1 MRQFSAFLLALLLAL
16 PLAACGGDSQAEDIP
31 PAQEPASV
39 DQVQEDPLANYFD
52 LSSLSDEALAQ
63 VRQDIGQTQ
72 TADGITVHLKQAV
85 GDSRSLCVA
94 FDVTYPEGTDTPP
107 AFTAQLALGS
117 SGDGSEPGVRLDGG
131 SSSVQTQGTTY
142 ACLADFYYAAPC
154 LTGQEI
160 TLRLEDLGISAPLD
174 FTWTVETTGF
184 FAQADLMDESGS
196 VVGTAALS
204 PFFLSLD
211 LPPELYQDYEG
222 YETWEAFSWTIQLLD
237 EAGNAQ
243 QNFMGWQGGESHFC
257 AMLFCP
263 LAEGTVTT
271 IQADGLTG
279 TFS

>member
-1 MRQFSAFLLALLLAL
+1 MRQFSAFLLALLLVL
-16 PLAACGGDSQAEDIP
+16 PLAACGGDSQAEDI
-31 PAQEPASV
+31 ASAPDLATT
-39 DQVQEDPLANYFD
+39 DQLQEDALSSYFD
-52 LSSLSDEALAQ
+52 LSGLDDEALAQ
-63 VRQDIGQTQ
+63 VRQDIDQTQ

-117 SGDGSEPGVRLDGG
+117 SGDGSEPGTQLDG
-131 SSSVQTQGTTY
+131 SSSAAQTQGTTY

-160 TLRLEDLGISAPLD
+160 TLRLEDLGTAAPLD

-184 FAQADLMDESGS
+184 FAQADLVDESGS
-196 VVGTAALS
+196 VVGTASLS
-204 PFFLSLD
+204 PFFLAMD
-211 LPPELYQDYEG
+211 LPPDVYQDYED
-222 YETWEAFSWTIQLLD
+222 WEAFSWTVQLLD
-237 EAGNAQ
+237 AAGNTQ
-243 QNFMGWQGGESHFC
+243 QDFMGWQGGESHFH
-257 AMLFCP
+257 AMLFSP
-263 LAEGTVTT
+263 LAEDTVTT